1 MAGGAGTS
9 KRSSAWPFWRCAP
22 SSLQHGV
29 LCCNTGAVLQR
40 VLLRSRTLRATGHL
54 HSRVSPLGVLLL
66 CLAVSSAN
74 TRLLPLPPSSSA
86 RGWAHPRHICTGTG
100 LTPATSAPGLR
111 ASLPH
116 ITSGAPLARVVAH
129 ALRGRLRVA
138 RRETRSERSAERD
151 DSPSAACVAYLG
163 RRRQRR
169 RGKAQARLP
178 VLAQMW
184 PQHAG
189 RVQSRCR
196 CGRGEPSPGADVTGV
211 YIGASGEPSLRSG
224 CVRRRRVRRRESR
237 SAVWQL
243 SAVQRQF
250 GEYSQALGMI
260 VR

>member
-1 MAGGAGTS
+1 MAGGDGRRRWPTAMAGGAGTS
-9 KRSSAWPFWRCAP
+9 KRSNAWPFWRCAP

-54 HSRVSPLGVLLL
+54 HSRVSPLGALLP

-74 TRLLPLPPSSSA
+74 TRLSPLPPSSSA

-100 LTPATSAPGLR
+100 LTPAAPTSAPGPR
-111 ASLPH
+111 APLPH

-163 RRRQRR
+163 RRWQRR

-178 VLAQMW
+178 VPAQMW

-189 RVQSRCR
+189 RAQSRCR
-196 CGRGEPSPGADVTGV
+196 CGRGEPSPSADVA
-211 YIGASGEPSLRSG
+211 GASPVPVQMWQGVSLVRSWCHVSLTG
-224 CVRRRRVRRRESR
+224 AATASC
-237 SAVWQL
+237 A
-243 SAVQRQF
+243 
-250 GEYSQALGMI
+250 
-260 VR
+260 

>member
-1 MAGGAGTS
+1 MAGGDGRRRWPTAMAGGAGTS

-74 TRLLPLPPSSSA
+74 TRLLPLPPSSST
-86 RGWAHPRHICTGTG
+86 RGWAH
-100 LTPATSAPGLR
+100 PATSAPGLGSPLPPPHLRWDR
-111 ASLPH
+111 AHPCHTSPPPP
-116 ITSGAPLARVVAH
+116 SGAPLARVVAH

-163 RRRQRR
+163 WRWQRR
-169 RGKAQARLP
+169 RGKAQATLP
-178 VLAQMW
+178 VPVPMW

-211 YIGASGEPSLRSG
+211 SPVLTQM
-224 CVRRRRVRRRESR
+224 
-237 SAVWQL
+237 WQ
-243 SAVQRQF
+243 
-250 GEYSQALGMI
+250 G
-260 VR
+260 